1 MHFFKRA
8 RMQIIDITAIAVF
21 AILLITPCA
30 RAAAKSVR
38 TVAILSQ
45 NDGLS
50 PADKALTRG
59 LNTII
64 TFKIE
69 AAPGVRIVPETEIE
83 AAGNN
88 LDIDGIWKSSEKAV
102 GQAATI
108 LTADIIIAG
117 RHRSKNGSVD
127 TEFRVCTAGGKIAC
141 RTIEKKSTK
150 SKAAAMQKSLSGA
163 VAGAVDAK
171 LSKTVMALPYTDSS
185 KALDAFIQGMDLLA
199 RGKNADAFKSL
210 QKATAADPAFRDLWY
225 FLGRHYASREF
236 NYEKAISYLSKTIA
250 RYPNDPAAHYWLGFA
265 YYLQGATMPA
275 IRAFETTIKL
285 KPASYDSYVYLAML
299 NKDLGEYQKVETYYI
314 KALEYT
320 PGNAAVWYNLAGIQA
335 QLNKPEDTVASLRRA
350 LSINCP
356 VFLDIVRTD
365 SDFAPVRKT
374 GAFINTLREFA
385 KKCK

>member
-1 MHFFKRA
+1 
-8 RMQIIDITAIAVF
+8 
-21 AILLITPCA
+21 
-30 RAAAKSVR
+30 
-38 TVAILSQ
+38 
-45 NDGLS
+45 
-50 PADKALTRG
+50 
-59 LNTII
+59 
-64 TFKIE
+64 
-69 AAPGVRIVPETEIE
+69 
-83 AAGNN
+83 
-88 LDIDGIWKSSEKAV
+88 
-102 GQAATI
+102 
-108 LTADIIIAG
+108 
-117 RHRSKNGSVD
+117 
-127 TEFRVCTAGGKIAC
+127 
-141 RTIEKKSTK
+141 
-150 SKAAAMQKSLSGA
+150 MQKSLSGA